1 MIQLTKNKCNI
12 NHHNNQ
18 YNKLVSMV
26 ILLLILHKCN
36 KLMIFNQKPN
46 YKFQMTI
53 KMIINK
59 KNKKNYVI
67 L

>member
-1 MIQLTKNKCNI
+1 MIQLMKNKCNI

-18 YNKLVSMV
+18 YNKLVLMV

-36 KLMIFNQKPN
+36 KLTIFNQKLN
-46 YKFQMTI
+46 YKFQMII

-59 KNKKNYVI
+59 KNKRNYVT